1 MKDENMKAKAKV
13 LRHLN
18 ENGYIQDESGYYS
31 KEPLKGLKVR
41 LLLGDGSVKLEVEA
55 GGETGTE
62 VMPYN
67 TLGWCG
73 ACIEEKL
80 QCSIQDLVIEMV
92 LRLV

>member
-1 MKDENMKAKAKV
+1 MKDENMKTKAKV

-18 ENGYIQDESGYYS
+18 ENGYIQDVSGYYS

-41 LLLGDGSVKLEVEA
+41 LLLGDDSVKLEVEA
-55 GGETGTE
+55 GWETSTE
-62 VMPYN
+62 VMPYG

-73 ACIEEKL
+73 ACIGETL
-80 QCSIQDLVIEMV
+80 QCSIQDLVIKMV